1 MAKVKSI
8 YMDRLEA
15 AADRGAAD
23 AYYGRDPAPNM
34 WINFAPRTGIPTV
47 VSREAM
53 SKDEIEAYWEGHD
66 NEQDRKDWC

>member
-15 AADRGAAD
+15 AADRGSAD
-23 AYYGRDPAPNM
+23 AYYGRDASPNM

-47 VSREAM
+47 VLREAM

-66 NEQDRKDWC
+66 NEQDRKDRG

>member
-15 AADRGAAD
+15 AADRGSAD
-23 AYYGRDPAPNM
+23 AYYGRDASPNM

-53 SKDEIEAYWEGHD
+53 SEDEIEAYWEGHD
-66 NEQDRKDWC
+66 NEQDRKDRG

>member
-23 AYYGRDPAPNM
+23 AYYNRLLTLEERNAMTDE
-34 WINFAPRTGIPTV
+34 
-47 VSREAM
+47 EA
-53 SKDEIEAYWEGHD
+53 KAYWEGHD
-66 NEQDRKDWC
+66 NEQDRKDWG